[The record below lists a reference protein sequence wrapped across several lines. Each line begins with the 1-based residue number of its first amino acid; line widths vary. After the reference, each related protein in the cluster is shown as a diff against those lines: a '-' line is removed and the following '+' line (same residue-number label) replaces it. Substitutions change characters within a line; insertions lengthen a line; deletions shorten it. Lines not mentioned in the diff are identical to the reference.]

1 MPNGDVSGSQLLAAP
16 PALVIEV
23 AGGQQ
28 FTARAADGPVV
39 IGREPPADICI
50 PGSGV
55 SRVHLR
61 VEPER
66 DQWIVTDSGSR
77 NGTYV
82 DGRRVH
88 RVAVNKT
95 LTLRLGGAAGVE
107 VRVTPAPARAD
118 HQLADER
125 GADEVAVVSA
135 LGDGDAMVA
144 VISEGAAR
152 AGAAVAARREELGFT
167 QRKLADDHVVSQSVL
182 VKFERGVHWPRQS
195 TIAKIESY
203 LRWPSGTIELLRAGG
218 PVPEDESTEILTPT
232 VQATVMVDASQIA
245 LRGLLARAAVLP
257 ALDSPLFTAQ
267 ITPLLT
273 EVRRLERTVTTAT
286 HTSARR
292 PELARLLG
300 QVRRTRA
307 DMIAKAASAPAAT
320 LGQRLAAAREANCLT
335 VAEAAVTAGVSVDD
349 VEAVENEQALPTHTT
364 AALQRFLGHVDARR

>member
-1 MPNGDVSGSQLLAAP
+1 MTDNDVSGSQLLTAP

-23 AGGQQ
+23 AGGQS
-28 FTARAADGPVV
+28 FTARAADGAVV
-39 IGREPPADICI
+39 IGCEQPADICI
-50 PGSGV
+50 PEPGV
-55 SRVHLR
+55 SPGHLR

-66 DQWIVTDSGSR
+66 DQWIVTDSASR

-88 RVAVNKT
+88 RVAVDKT
-95 LTLRLGGAAGVE
+95 LTLRLGDAPGVE
-107 VRVTPAPARAD
+107 VRVTPVPARAET
-118 HQLADER
+118 QSTDES
-125 GADEVAVVSA
+125 GADEVTMVSA
-135 LGDGDAMVA
+135 LGDGDAMAA

-167 QRKLADDHVVSQSVL
+167 QRKLADDHVVSQSIL

-218 PVPEDESTEILTPT
+218 PVPEDESTEVLTPT
-232 VQATVMVDASQIA
+232 VQATVMVDAAQIA

-267 ITPLLT
+267 VTPLLA
-273 EVRRLERTVTTAT
+273 EVRRLERTVATAA

-307 DMIAKAASAPAAT
+307 DMIARAASAPGAT

-335 VAEAAVTAGVSVDD
+335 VSEAAVTAGVSVGD

-364 AALQRFLGHVDARR
+364 AALRQFLGHVDARR